1 MKSDSVEA
9 QVFLLVKAI
18 LPGAAK
24 RTITREMDLI
34 QDLNADSLSLVS
46 IVFALDEKF
55 AIGTDEL
62 GPVVQESRTVGDLIE
77 AIERLQS
84 R

>member
-1 MKSDSVEA
+1 MKKRSVESH
-9 QVFLLVKAI
+9 VFSLVKSI

-24 RTITREMDLI
+24 RTITRDMDLI
-34 QDLNADSLSLVS
+34 ADLNADSLSLVS
-46 IVFALDEKF
+46 IVFALDEEF